1 MRGQIQ
7 PKRYNNKKWLC
18 MYTINANNKAR
29 PENESVRKCWIIIVG
44 ITLHTTEMR
53 KYDEWNDSMEQS
65 RGNVRVLYGSHY
77 WPDWWLFVFER
88 AYVSRISIPGG
99 GGRMDG
105 QHCGVIITTGRR
117 WYCVRARGQWNDLG
131 MMYRRS
137 NNACS
142 EPWPRSP
149 IHPIECIIV
158 LRSQWTT
165 LCEAFQ
171 PVQNG
176 WRRLLYW

>member
-1 MRGQIQ
+1 M
-7 PKRYNNKKWLC
+7 
-18 MYTINANNKAR
+18 M
-29 PENESVRKCWIIIVG
+29 NEMIR
-44 ITLHTTEMR
+44 
-53 KYDEWNDSMEQS
+53 WNRVE
-65 RGNVRVLYGSHY
+65 VLYGSHY

-131 MMYRRS
+131 MMYRGS

-165 LCEAFQ
+165 LCEAFVLVTLVNRLGLSIADWLITGYRCRSSSSSVHAS
-171 PVQNG
+171 PG
-176 WRRLLYW
+176 WRDSLVVPGAGRHGTN